1 LWYNVFKV
9 KLNKKGEFKNMKHSY
24 LKEIVKQLN
33 EVKNVVLDENIPA
46 AKISK
51 ESGVATS
58 VISRLRSRE
67 RDFMKIEVGTLLK
80 LSAWAYIYKYGTG
93 LKDKKGQDLFVN
105 NRVRYDNDSTFISNT
120 AYISRRSDYDKDD
133 KDVKDIDAEFLLVIP
148 SEVFG
153 DKYLPLTKELAET
166 SLTSEVAF
174 EE

>member
-1 LWYNVFKV
+1 
-9 KLNKKGEFKNMKHSY
+9 MKY
-24 LKEIVKQLN
+24 LYQKEILAHLD
-33 EVKNVVLDENIPA
+33 EVMSVVLNDKIPA

-58 VISRLRSRE
+58 VISRLRSGE

-80 LSAWAYIYKYGTG
+80 LSAWAYIHKYGTG

-105 NRVRYDNDSTFISNT
+105 DRVRYDKDSTLISNM

-133 KDVKDIDAEFLLVIP
+133 KDVKDIDTEFLLVIP

>member
-1 LWYNVFKV
+1 
-9 KLNKKGEFKNMKHSY
+9 MKY
-24 LKEIVKQLN
+24 LYQKEILAHLD
-33 EVKNVVLDENIPA
+33 EVMSVVLDDKIPA

-58 VISRLRSRE
+58 VISRLRSGE

-80 LSAWAYIYKYGTG
+80 LGAWAYIYKYGTG

-105 NRVRYDNDSTFISNT
+105 NRVRYDDDSTFISNM

-166 SLTSEVAF
+166 ALTSEMGF
-174 EE
+174 EA

>member
-1 LWYNVFKV
+1 
-9 KLNKKGEFKNMKHSY
+9 MKY
-24 LKEIVKQLN
+24 LYQKEILAHLD
-33 EVKNVVLDENIPA
+33 EVMSVVLDDKIPA

-58 VISRLRSRE
+58 VISRLRSGE

-80 LSAWAYIYKYGTG
+80 LGAWAYIHKYGTG

-105 NRVRYDNDSTFISNT
+105 NRVRYDNDSTFISNM

-166 SLTSEVAF
+166 ALTSEMGF
-174 EE
+174 EA

>member
-1 LWYNVFKV
+1 MKYLYR
-9 KLNKKGEFKNMKHSY
+9 EEIMKH
-24 LKEIVKQLN
+24 LN
-33 EVKNVVLDENIPA
+33 EVMNVVLDEKISA

-58 VISRLRSRE
+58 VISRLRSGE
-67 RDFMKIEVGTLLK
+67 RDFMKIEVGTLLR
-80 LSAWAYIYKYGTG
+80 LSAWAYVHKYGTG

-105 NRVRYDNDSTFISNT
+105 DRVRYDDNSTLISNL

-133 KDVKDIDAEFLLVIP
+133 KDVKDINTEFLLVIP
-148 SEVFG
+148 HELFG

-166 SLTSEVAF
+166 ALTSEVTF

>member
-1 LWYNVFKV
+1 
-9 KLNKKGEFKNMKHSY
+9 MKY
-24 LKEIVKQLN
+24 LYQKEILAHLD
-33 EVKNVVLDENIPA
+33 EVMSVVLDDKIPA

-58 VISRLRSRE
+58 VISRLRSGE

-80 LSAWAYIYKYGTG
+80 LSAWAYIHKYGTG

-105 NRVRYDNDSTFISNT
+105 DRVRYDKDSTLISNM
-120 AYISRRSDYDKDD
+120 AYISRWSDYDKDD
-133 KDVKDIDAEFLLVIP
+133 KDVKDIDTEFLLVIP

-166 SLTSEVAF
+166 YLTSEVAF

>member
-1 LWYNVFKV
+1 
-9 KLNKKGEFKNMKHSY
+9 MKY
-24 LKEIVKQLN
+24 LYQKEILAHLD
-33 EVKNVVLDENIPA
+33 EVMSVVLDDKIPA

-58 VISRLRSRE
+58 VISRLRSGE

-80 LSAWAYIYKYGTG
+80 LGAWAYIHKYGTG

-105 NRVRYDNDSTFISNT
+105 NRVRYDNDSTLISNM

-133 KDVKDIDAEFLLVIP
+133 KDVKDIDTEFLLVIP

-166 SLTSEVAF
+166 ALTSEMGF
-174 EE
+174 EA

>member
-1 LWYNVFKV
+1 
-9 KLNKKGEFKNMKHSY
+9 MKY
-24 LKEIVKQLN
+24 LYQKEILAHLD
-33 EVKNVVLDENIPA
+33 EVMSVVLDEKIPA

-58 VISRLRSRE
+58 VISRLRSGE

-80 LSAWAYIYKYGTG
+80 LGAWAYIHKYGTG

-105 NRVRYDNDSTFISNT
+105 DRVRYDENSTLISNMT
-120 AYISRRSDYDKDD
+120 YISRRSDYDKDD
-133 KDVKDIDAEFLLVIP
+133 ERVKDIDTEFLLVVP
-148 SEVFG
+148 HELFG

-166 SLTSEVAF
+166 YLTSEVAF

>member
-1 LWYNVFKV
+1 
-9 KLNKKGEFKNMKHSY
+9 MKHLY

-33 EVKNVVLDENIPA
+33 EVKNMVLDENIPA

-58 VISRLRSRE
+58 VISRLRSGE

-80 LSAWAYIYKYGTG
+80 LGAWAYIHKYGTG

-105 NRVRYDNDSTFISNT
+105 NRVRYDNDSTLISNM
-120 AYISRRSDYDKDD
+120 AYISRWSNYDKDDKDD
-133 KDVKDIDAEFLLVIP
+133 KDVKDIDTEFLLVIP

-174 EE
+174 EA

>member
-1 LWYNVFKV
+1 
-9 KLNKKGEFKNMKHSY
+9 MKY
-24 LKEIVKQLN
+24 LYQKEILAHLD
-33 EVKNVVLDENIPA
+33 EVMSVVLDDKIPA

-58 VISRLRSRE
+58 VISRLRSGE

-80 LSAWAYIYKYGTG
+80 LSAWAYIHKYGTG

-105 NRVRYDNDSTFISNT
+105 DRVRYDENSTLISNM
-120 AYISRRSDYDKDD
+120 AYISRQSDYDKDD
-133 KDVKDIDAEFLLVIP
+133 KDVKDIDTEFLLVVP
-148 SEVFG
+148 HELFG

>member
-1 LWYNVFKV
+1 
-9 KLNKKGEFKNMKHSY
+9 MKY
-24 LKEIVKQLN
+24 LYQKEILAHLD
-33 EVKNVVLDENIPA
+33 EVMSVVLDDKIPA

-58 VISRLRSRE
+58 VISRLRSGE

-80 LSAWAYIYKYGTG
+80 LSAWAYIHKYGTG

-105 NRVRYDNDSTFISNT
+105 NRVRYDNDSTLISNM

-133 KDVKDIDAEFLLVIP
+133 KDVKDIDTEFLLVIH

-166 SLTSEVAF
+166 ALTSEMEF
-174 EE
+174 EA

>member
-1 LWYNVFKV
+1 
-9 KLNKKGEFKNMKHSY
+9 MKYLY

-58 VISRLRSRE
+58 VISRLRSGE

-80 LSAWAYIYKYGTG
+80 LGAWAYIHKYGTG

-105 NRVRYDNDSTFISNT
+105 DRVRYDKDSKLISNM
-120 AYISRRSDYDKDD
+120 AYIKRRSDYDKDD
-133 KDVKDIDAEFLLVIP
+133 KDVKDIDTEFFLFIS
-148 SEVFG
+148 SELFG
-153 DKYLPLTKELAET
+153 DKYLPLRKELAET

-174 EE
+174 EA

>member
-1 LWYNVFKV
+1 
-9 KLNKKGEFKNMKHSY
+9 MKY
-24 LKEIVKQLN
+24 LYREEIVKHLD
-33 EVKNVVLDENIPA
+33 EVMNVVLDDKIPA

-58 VISRLRSRE
+58 VISRLRSGE

-80 LSAWAYIYKYGTG
+80 LSAWAYILKYGTG

-105 NRVRYDNDSTFISNT
+105 DRVRYDENSTLISNM
-120 AYISRRSDYDKDD
+120 AYISRQSDYDKDD
-133 KDVKDIDAEFLLVIP
+133 KDVKDIDTEFLLVVP
-148 SEVFG
+148 HELFG

>member
-1 LWYNVFKV
+1 
-9 KLNKKGEFKNMKHSY
+9 MKY
-24 LKEIVKQLN
+24 LYQKEILAHLD
-33 EVKNVVLDENIPA
+33 EVMSVVLDDKIPA

-58 VISRLRSRE
+58 VISRLRSGE

-80 LSAWAYIYKYGTG
+80 LGAWAYIYKYGTG
-93 LKDKKGQDLFVN
+93 LQDKKGQDLFVE
-105 NRVRYDNDSTFISNT
+105 NRVRYDKDSMLISNM
-120 AYISRRSDYDKDD
+120 AYIKRLSDYDKDD
-133 KDVKDIDAEFLLVIP
+133 KDVKDIDTEFLLVVP
-148 SEVFG
+148 HELFG

>member
-1 LWYNVFKV
+1 
-9 KLNKKGEFKNMKHSY
+9 MKY
-24 LKEIVKQLN
+24 LYREEIVKHLD
-33 EVKNVVLDENIPA
+33 EVMNVVLDENIPA

-58 VISRLRSRE
+58 VISRLRSGE

-80 LSAWAYIYKYGTG
+80 LSAWAYIHKYGTG

-105 NRVRYDNDSTFISNT
+105 DRVRYDNNSILISNLT
-120 AYISRRSDYDKDD
+120 YISRRSDYDKDD
-133 KDVKDIDAEFLLVIP
+133 ERVKDIDTEFLLVVP
-148 SEVFG
+148 HELFG

>member
-1 LWYNVFKV
+1 
-9 KLNKKGEFKNMKHSY
+9 MKY
-24 LKEIVKQLN
+24 LYQKEILAHLD
-33 EVKNVVLDENIPA
+33 EVMSVVLDDKIPA

-58 VISRLRSRE
+58 VISRLRSGE

-80 LSAWAYIYKYGTG
+80 LGAWAYIHKYGTG

-105 NRVRYDNDSTFISNT
+105 DRVRYDNNSILISNLT
-120 AYISRRSDYDKDD
+120 YISRRSDYDKDD
-133 KDVKDIDAEFLLVIP
+133 ERVKDIDTEFLLVVP
-148 SEVFG
+148 HELFG

>member
-1 LWYNVFKV
+1 
-9 KLNKKGEFKNMKHSY
+9 MKY
-24 LKEIVKQLN
+24 LYHKEIVEHLD
-33 EVKNVVLDENIPA
+33 EVMNVVLDEKIPA

-58 VISRLRSRE
+58 VISRLRSGE

-80 LSAWAYIYKYGTG
+80 LSAWAYIHKYGTG

-105 NRVRYDNDSTFISNT
+105 NRVRYDNDSTLISNM

-133 KDVKDIDAEFLLVIP
+133 KDVKDIDTEFLLVIH

-166 SLTSEVAF
+166 ALTSEMEF
-174 EE
+174 EA

>member
-1 LWYNVFKV
+1 
-9 KLNKKGEFKNMKHSY
+9 MKY
-24 LKEIVKQLN
+24 LYREEIVKHLD
-33 EVKNVVLDENIPA
+33 EVMNVVLDENIPA

-58 VISRLRSRE
+58 VISRLRSGE

-80 LSAWAYIYKYGTG
+80 LSAWAYIHKYGTG

-105 NRVRYDNDSTFISNT
+105 NRVRYDNDSTLISNM

-133 KDVKDIDAEFLLVIP
+133 KDVKDIDAEFLLVVP
-148 SEVFG
+148 HELFG

>member
-1 LWYNVFKV
+1 
-9 KLNKKGEFKNMKHSY
+9 MKHLY

-58 VISRLRSRE
+58 VISRLRSGE

-80 LSAWAYIYKYGTG
+80 LGAWVYIHKYGTG

-105 NRVRYDNDSTFISNT
+105 DRVHYDNDSLRLPNQ
-120 AYISRRSDYDKDD
+120 AYINRRSDYDKDD
-133 KDVKDIDAEFLLVIP
+133 ERVKDIDTEFLLFIP
-148 SEVFG
+148 HEMFG
-153 DKYLPLTKELAET
+153 DTYLPLTKELAET
-166 SLTSEVAF
+166 ALTSEMGF
-174 EE
+174 EA

>member
-1 LWYNVFKV
+1 
-9 KLNKKGEFKNMKHSY
+9 MKH
-24 LKEIVKQLN
+24 LFQKEIVKQLD
-33 EVKNVVLDENIPA
+33 EVMNVVLDENIPA

-58 VISRLRSRE
+58 VISRLRSGE

-80 LSAWAYIYKYGTG
+80 LGAWAYIYKYGTG

-105 NRVRYDNDSTFISNT
+105 NRVRYDNDSTLISNL
-120 AYISRRSDYDKDD
+120 AYISRRSNYDKDD
-133 KDVKDIDAEFLLVIP
+133 KDVKDINTEFLLVIP
-148 SEVFG
+148 HELFG

-166 SLTSEVAF
+166 ALTSEVAF

>member
-1 LWYNVFKV
+1 
-9 KLNKKGEFKNMKHSY
+9 MKY
-24 LKEIVKQLN
+24 LYQKEILAHLD
-33 EVKNVVLDENIPA
+33 EVMNVVLDENILA

-58 VISRLRSRE
+58 VISRLRSGE

-80 LSAWAYIYKYGTG
+80 LGAWVYIHKYGTG

-105 NRVRYDNDSTFISNT
+105 DRVRYDKDSTLISNM

-133 KDVKDIDAEFLLVIP
+133 KDVKDIDTEFLLVIP

-153 DKYLPLTKELAET
+153 DKYLPLTKELTET
-166 SLTSEVAF
+166 SITSEVAF
-174 EE
+174 EA

>member
-1 LWYNVFKV
+1 
-9 KLNKKGEFKNMKHSY
+9 MKY
-24 LKEIVKQLN
+24 LYQKEILAHLD
-33 EVKNVVLDENIPA
+33 EVMSVVLDDKIPA

-58 VISRLRSRE
+58 VISRLRSGE

-80 LSAWAYIYKYGTG
+80 LGAWAYIHKYGTG

-105 NRVRYDNDSTFISNT
+105 DRVRYDENSTLISNM
-120 AYISRRSDYDKDD
+120 AYISRQSDYDKDD
-133 KDVKDIDAEFLLVIP
+133 KDVKDIDTEFLLVVP
-148 SEVFG
+148 HELFG

-166 SLTSEVAF
+166 SLTSEVTF

>member
-1 LWYNVFKV
+1 
-9 KLNKKGEFKNMKHSY
+9 MKY
-24 LKEIVKQLN
+24 LYQKEILAHLD
-33 EVKNVVLDENIPA
+33 EVMSVVLDDKIPN

-58 VISRLRSRE
+58 VISRLRSGE

-80 LSAWAYIYKYGTG
+80 LGAWAYIHKYGTG

-105 NRVRYDNDSTFISNT
+105 DRVRYDENSTLISNMT
-120 AYISRRSDYDKDD
+120 YISRRSDYDKDD
-133 KDVKDIDAEFLLVIP
+133 ERVKDIDTEFLLVVP
-148 SEVFG
+148 HELFG

-166 SLTSEVAF
+166 YLTSEVAF

>member
-1 LWYNVFKV
+1 
-9 KLNKKGEFKNMKHSY
+9 MKY
-24 LKEIVKQLN
+24 LYQKEILAHLD
-33 EVKNVVLDENIPA
+33 EVMSVVLDEKIPA

-58 VISRLRSRE
+58 VISRLRSGE

-80 LSAWAYIYKYGTG
+80 LGAWAYIHKYGTG

-105 NRVRYDNDSTFISNT
+105 DRVRYDENSTLISNMT
-120 AYISRRSDYDKDD
+120 YISRRSDYDKDD
-133 KDVKDIDAEFLLVIP
+133 EKVKDIDTEFLLVVP
-148 SEVFG
+148 HELFG

-166 SLTSEVAF
+166 YLTSEVAF

>member
-1 LWYNVFKV
+1 
-9 KLNKKGEFKNMKHSY
+9 MKHLY

-33 EVKNVVLDENIPA
+33 EVKSVVLDENISA

-58 VISRLRSRE
+58 VISRLRSGE

-80 LSAWAYIYKYGTG
+80 LGAWAYIHKYGTG

-105 NRVRYDNDSTFISNT
+105 NHVRYDNDSTLISNM

-133 KDVKDIDAEFLLVIP
+133 KDVKDIDTEFLLVIP

-166 SLTSEVAF
+166 ALTSEMGF
-174 EE
+174 EA

>member
-1 LWYNVFKV
+1 
-9 KLNKKGEFKNMKHSY
+9 MKY
-24 LKEIVKQLN
+24 LYQKEILAHLDV
-33 EVKNVVLDENIPA
+33 VMSVVLDDKIPA

-58 VISRLRSRE
+58 VISRLRSGE

-80 LSAWAYIYKYGTG
+80 LGAWAYIHKYGTG

-105 NRVRYDNDSTFISNT
+105 NRVRYDENSTLISNM
-120 AYISRRSDYDKDD
+120 AYISRQSDYDKDD
-133 KDVKDIDAEFLLVIP
+133 KDVKDIDTEFLLVVP
-148 SEVFG
+148 HELFG

>member
-1 LWYNVFKV
+1 
-9 KLNKKGEFKNMKHSY
+9 MKY
-24 LKEIVKQLN
+24 LYREEIVKHLD
-33 EVKNVVLDENIPA
+33 EVMNVVLDEKIPA

-58 VISRLRSRE
+58 VISRLRSGE

-80 LSAWAYIYKYGTG
+80 LSAWAYIHKYGTG

-105 NRVRYDNDSTFISNT
+105 NRVRYDNDSTLISNM

-133 KDVKDIDAEFLLVIP
+133 KDVKDIDTEFLLVIP

-166 SLTSEVAF
+166 ALTSEMGF
-174 EE
+174 EA